1 MKVADGFWLSK
12 KGYEVNY
19 ASQAYKVETTENA
32 IKVLATPY
40 TVMNRGMTLGGPNL
54 EITYSSTCE
63 NTIKVHI
70 DHYRGGLDNIP
81 RFELNEDP
89 NFKPVINRSEDS
101 VELISGD
108 TKVVIR
114 IADDWDVQFYYK
126 DRHLTGGAWRSTS
139 IIHENQFHANARMEL
154 QEDDQDFNY
163 PQDPNRTY
171 IREQLKTDIGECIYG
186 FGEKFTPFVKNGQV
200 VEIWNSDGGTCSDQS
215 YKNIPFYVSS
225 KSYGVF
231 VNSSDKVSFEVNSDT
246 VSKVTFTQPGEEL
259 EYFIIGGENLEDVL
273 KHYTDLTGKPSLPPA
288 YTFGLWLSTSF
299 TTSYDEETVTSF
311 IDGMKDRK
319 IPLQVFHFDCFWM
332 KEYEWCN
339 FEWDKDM
346 FPDPEGMLKRLHDK
360 GLEICVW
367 INSYVGQQSKLFDI
381 GKEKGYFIKNL
392 DGSVYQSD
400 MWQPGMAIVDFTNP
414 EACEWFKGLL
424 KKLFDMGVNN
434 IKTDFGERIPTK
446 VKYFNGKDP
455 IKMHNYYTY
464 LYNKCVFEALEEYY
478 GKDKACLFARSAT
491 VGGQKF
497 PVHWGGDC
505 YAEYSAMSET
515 LRGGLSLCSSGFGF
529 FSHDMGGFE
538 ATAPADVYK
547 RWCAFGL
554 LSTHSRLHGST
565 SYRVPWV
572 YDEDGDTE
580 ACDVLRHYTV
590 LKGRLMPYLWAQ
602 ANKTHTEGVPMMR
615 SMIIA
620 FSDDTACKYLDQ
632 QYMLGDNLCIVID
645 SNIVIIA
652 AAGNTA
658 GTHAT
663 CNNSCVAGHAAAD
676 GQDALRNLHAD
687 DIFGAGFQT
696 DQNDL
701 LPSFVLD
708 LLFSIF
714 SAEDNATAGRS
725 RRSGQALADCFSS
738 LQGSSVKL
746 RVQQGI
752 QLLGLNAQYSGALID
767 NALINEVAGD
777 LQSSLCGTLAVTGL
791 QHIQVAVLNGELH
804 ILHIAEVVLQTGSDL
819 NELVV
824 DLRHLLVQVADGRR
838 SADTSNDVLALCID
852 EVLAHQLL
860 SAGGG
865 VTGECNAG
873 AGAVAGV
880 TESHL
885 LDVDSGA
892 PLVGDLVHLTIDVC
906 AGVVPAAE
914 DGLDSLDELILG
926 VLGEGSA
933 LVVLIDLLE
942 GADQFLQVVSSQVNV
957 VLDALGFLHLVD
969 LDLEQALRDHHNDVR
984 EHLHKATVAVVC
996 KTGVAGLLCQT
1007 FKPACTGFCRSSCGQ
1022 SPFHLQPQFLFTD

>member
-215 YKNIPFYVSS
+215 YKNIPFYISS

-299 TTSYDEETVTSF
+299 TTSYDEKTVTSF

-346 FPDPEGMLKRLHDK
+346 FPDPEGLLKRLHDR

-632 QYMLGDNLCIVID
+632 QYMLGDNLCIVPVMNEEGIAEFYVPNNGTWTD
-645 SNIVIIA
+645 IQSGETYEGGKYYTRKCDYFQTPILARPNSIVTY
-652 AAGNTA
+652 GNFDAEDKMT
-658 GTHAT
+658 
-663 CNNSCVAGHAAAD
+663 VVYD
-676 GQDALRNLHAD
+676 YLQDAEA
-687 DIFGAGFQT
+687 
-696 DQNDL
+696 
-701 LPSFVLD
+701 V
-708 LLFSIF
+708 
-714 SAEDNATAGRS
+714 
-725 RRSGQALADCFSS
+725 
-738 LQGSSVKL
+738 VY
-746 RVQQGI
+746 
-752 QLLGLNAQYSGALID
+752 GL
-767 NALINEVAGD
+767 
-777 LQSSLCGTLAVTGL
+777 
-791 QHIQVAVLNGELH
+791 
-804 ILHIAEVVLQTGSDL
+804 
-819 NELVV
+819 
-824 DLRHLLVQVADGRR
+824 
-838 SADTSNDVLALCID
+838 
-852 EVLAHQLL
+852 
-860 SAGGG
+860 
-865 VTGECNAG
+865 
-873 AGAVAGV
+873 
-880 TESHL
+880 
-885 LDVDSGA
+885 
-892 PLVGDLVHLTIDVC
+892 
-906 AGVVPAAE
+906 E
-914 DGLDSLDELILG
+914 DGKTAQATIFDSESNKITDITATRNG
-926 VLGEGSA
+926 NVITVSYAATDKSFKVTAEGKTVEA
-933 LVVLIDLLE
+933 
-942 GADQFLQVVSSQVNV
+942 
-957 VLDALGFLHLVD
+957 
-969 LDLEQALRDHHNDVR
+969 
-984 EHLHKATVAVVC
+984 KAGSTSVEI
-996 KTGVAGLLCQT
+996 TL
-1007 FKPACTGFCRSSCGQ
+1007 
-1022 SPFHLQPQFLFTD
+1022 

>member
-246 VSKVTFTQPGEEL
+246 VSKVTFIQPGEEL

-346 FPDPEGMLKRLHDK
+346 FPDPEGLLKRLHDR

-632 QYMLGDNLCIVID
+632 QYMLGDNLCIVPVMNEEGIAEFYVPD
-645 SNIVIIA
+645 NGTWTDIQSGETYEGGKYYTRKCDYFQTPILARPNSIVTY
-652 AAGNTA
+652 GNFDAEDKMT
-658 GTHAT
+658 
-663 CNNSCVAGHAAAD
+663 VVYD
-676 GQDALRNLHAD
+676 YLQDAEA
-687 DIFGAGFQT
+687 
-696 DQNDL
+696 
-701 LPSFVLD
+701 V
-708 LLFSIF
+708 
-714 SAEDNATAGRS
+714 
-725 RRSGQALADCFSS
+725 
-738 LQGSSVKL
+738 VY
-746 RVQQGI
+746 
-752 QLLGLNAQYSGALID
+752 GL
-767 NALINEVAGD
+767 
-777 LQSSLCGTLAVTGL
+777 
-791 QHIQVAVLNGELH
+791 
-804 ILHIAEVVLQTGSDL
+804 
-819 NELVV
+819 
-824 DLRHLLVQVADGRR
+824 
-838 SADTSNDVLALCID
+838 
-852 EVLAHQLL
+852 
-860 SAGGG
+860 
-865 VTGECNAG
+865 
-873 AGAVAGV
+873 
-880 TESHL
+880 
-885 LDVDSGA
+885 
-892 PLVGDLVHLTIDVC
+892 
-906 AGVVPAAE
+906 E
-914 DGLDSLDELILG
+914 DGKTAQATIFDSESNKITDITATRNG
-926 VLGEGSA
+926 NVITVSYAATDKSFKVTAEGKTVEA
-933 LVVLIDLLE
+933 
-942 GADQFLQVVSSQVNV
+942 
-957 VLDALGFLHLVD
+957 
-969 LDLEQALRDHHNDVR
+969 
-984 EHLHKATVAVVC
+984 KAGSTSVEI
-996 KTGVAGLLCQT
+996 TL
-1007 FKPACTGFCRSSCGQ
+1007 
-1022 SPFHLQPQFLFTD
+1022 

>member
-89 NFKPVINRSEDS
+89 NFKPVVNRSEDS

-139 IIHENQFHANARMEL
+139 IIHESQFHANARMEL

-215 YKNIPFYVSS
+215 YKNIPFYISS

-299 TTSYDEETVTSF
+299 TTSYDEKTVTSF

-346 FPDPEGMLKRLHDK
+346 FPDPEGLLKRLHDR

-632 QYMLGDNLCIVID
+632 QYMLGDNLCIVPVMNEEGIAEFYVPD
-645 SNIVIIA
+645 NGTWTDIQSGETYEGGKYYTRKCDYFQTPILARPNSIVTY
-652 AAGNTA
+652 GNFDAEDKMT
-658 GTHAT
+658 
-663 CNNSCVAGHAAAD
+663 VVYD
-676 GQDALRNLHAD
+676 YLQDAEA
-687 DIFGAGFQT
+687 
-696 DQNDL
+696 
-701 LPSFVLD
+701 V
-708 LLFSIF
+708 
-714 SAEDNATAGRS
+714 
-725 RRSGQALADCFSS
+725 
-738 LQGSSVKL
+738 VY
-746 RVQQGI
+746 
-752 QLLGLNAQYSGALID
+752 GL
-767 NALINEVAGD
+767 
-777 LQSSLCGTLAVTGL
+777 
-791 QHIQVAVLNGELH
+791 
-804 ILHIAEVVLQTGSDL
+804 
-819 NELVV
+819 
-824 DLRHLLVQVADGRR
+824 
-838 SADTSNDVLALCID
+838 
-852 EVLAHQLL
+852 
-860 SAGGG
+860 
-865 VTGECNAG
+865 
-873 AGAVAGV
+873 
-880 TESHL
+880 
-885 LDVDSGA
+885 
-892 PLVGDLVHLTIDVC
+892 
-906 AGVVPAAE
+906 E
-914 DGLDSLDELILG
+914 DGKTAQAAIFDSESNKITDITATRNG
-926 VLGEGSA
+926 NVITVSYAATDKSFKVTAEGKTVEA
-933 LVVLIDLLE
+933 
-942 GADQFLQVVSSQVNV
+942 
-957 VLDALGFLHLVD
+957 
-969 LDLEQALRDHHNDVR
+969 
-984 EHLHKATVAVVC
+984 KAGSTSVEI
-996 KTGVAGLLCQT
+996 TL
-1007 FKPACTGFCRSSCGQ
+1007 
-1022 SPFHLQPQFLFTD
+1022 

>member
-215 YKNIPFYVSS
+215 YKNIPFYISS

-346 FPDPEGMLKRLHDK
+346 FPDPEGLLKRLHDR

-590 LKGRLMPYLWAQ
+590 LKGRLMPYLWVQ

-632 QYMLGDNLCIVID
+632 QYMLGDNLCIVPVMNEEGIAEFYVPD
-645 SNIVIIA
+645 NGTWTDIQSGETYEGGKYYTRKCDYFQTPILARPNSIVTY
-652 AAGNTA
+652 GNFDAEDKMT
-658 GTHAT
+658 
-663 CNNSCVAGHAAAD
+663 VVYD
-676 GQDALRNLHAD
+676 YLQDAEA
-687 DIFGAGFQT
+687 
-696 DQNDL
+696 
-701 LPSFVLD
+701 V
-708 LLFSIF
+708 
-714 SAEDNATAGRS
+714 
-725 RRSGQALADCFSS
+725 
-738 LQGSSVKL
+738 VY
-746 RVQQGI
+746 
-752 QLLGLNAQYSGALID
+752 GL
-767 NALINEVAGD
+767 
-777 LQSSLCGTLAVTGL
+777 
-791 QHIQVAVLNGELH
+791 
-804 ILHIAEVVLQTGSDL
+804 
-819 NELVV
+819 
-824 DLRHLLVQVADGRR
+824 
-838 SADTSNDVLALCID
+838 
-852 EVLAHQLL
+852 
-860 SAGGG
+860 
-865 VTGECNAG
+865 
-873 AGAVAGV
+873 
-880 TESHL
+880 
-885 LDVDSGA
+885 
-892 PLVGDLVHLTIDVC
+892 
-906 AGVVPAAE
+906 E
-914 DGLDSLDELILG
+914 DGKTAQATIFDSESNKITDITATRNG
-926 VLGEGSA
+926 NVITVSYAATDKSFKVTAEGKTVEA
-933 LVVLIDLLE
+933 
-942 GADQFLQVVSSQVNV
+942 
-957 VLDALGFLHLVD
+957 
-969 LDLEQALRDHHNDVR
+969 
-984 EHLHKATVAVVC
+984 KAGSTSVEI
-996 KTGVAGLLCQT
+996 TL
-1007 FKPACTGFCRSSCGQ
+1007 
-1022 SPFHLQPQFLFTD
+1022 

>member
-215 YKNIPFYVSS
+215 YKNIPFYISS

-346 FPDPEGMLKRLHDK
+346 FPDPEGLLKRLHDR

-572 YDEDGDTE
+572 YDEDSDTE

-632 QYMLGDNLCIVID
+632 QYMLGDNLCIVPVMNEEGIAEFYVPD
-645 SNIVIIA
+645 NGTWTDIQSGETYEGGKYYTRKCDYFQTPILARPNSIVTY
-652 AAGNTA
+652 GNFDAEDKMT
-658 GTHAT
+658 
-663 CNNSCVAGHAAAD
+663 VVYD
-676 GQDALRNLHAD
+676 YLQDAEA
-687 DIFGAGFQT
+687 
-696 DQNDL
+696 
-701 LPSFVLD
+701 V
-708 LLFSIF
+708 
-714 SAEDNATAGRS
+714 
-725 RRSGQALADCFSS
+725 
-738 LQGSSVKL
+738 VY
-746 RVQQGI
+746 
-752 QLLGLNAQYSGALID
+752 GL
-767 NALINEVAGD
+767 
-777 LQSSLCGTLAVTGL
+777 
-791 QHIQVAVLNGELH
+791 
-804 ILHIAEVVLQTGSDL
+804 
-819 NELVV
+819 
-824 DLRHLLVQVADGRR
+824 
-838 SADTSNDVLALCID
+838 
-852 EVLAHQLL
+852 
-860 SAGGG
+860 
-865 VTGECNAG
+865 
-873 AGAVAGV
+873 
-880 TESHL
+880 
-885 LDVDSGA
+885 
-892 PLVGDLVHLTIDVC
+892 
-906 AGVVPAAE
+906 E
-914 DGLDSLDELILG
+914 DGKTAQATIFDSESNKITDITATRNG
-926 VLGEGSA
+926 NVITVSYAATDKSFKVTAEG
-933 LVVLIDLLE
+933 
-942 GADQFLQVVSSQVNV
+942 
-957 VLDALGFLHLVD
+957 
-969 LDLEQALRDHHNDVR
+969 
-984 EHLHKATVAVVC
+984 KTVEC
-996 KTGVAGLLCQT
+996 
-1007 FKPACTGFCRSSCGQ
+1007 
-1022 SPFHLQPQFLFTD
+1022 

>member
-346 FPDPEGMLKRLHDK
+346 FPDPEGLLKRLHDR

-632 QYMLGDNLCIVID
+632 QYMLGDNLCIVPVMNEEGIAEFYVPD
-645 SNIVIIA
+645 NGTWTDIQSGETYEGGKYYTRKCDYFQTPILARPNSIVTY
-652 AAGNTA
+652 GNFDAEDKMT
-658 GTHAT
+658 
-663 CNNSCVAGHAAAD
+663 VVYD
-676 GQDALRNLHAD
+676 YLQDAEAVVYGLEDGKTAQATIFDSESNKITDITATRNGNV
-687 DIFGAGFQT
+687 IT
-696 DQNDL
+696 V
-701 LPSFVLD
+701 S
-708 LLFSIF
+708 
-714 SAEDNATAGRS
+714 
-725 RRSGQALADCFSS
+725 
-738 LQGSSVKL
+738 
-746 RVQQGI
+746 
-752 QLLGLNAQYSGALID
+752 Y
-767 NALINEVAGD
+767 
-777 LQSSLCGTLAVTGL
+777 AVTDKSFK
-791 QHIQVAVLNGELH
+791 VT
-804 ILHIAEVVLQTGSDL
+804 AEGKTVEAKAGS
-819 NELVV
+819 
-824 DLRHLLVQVADGRR
+824 
-838 SADTSNDVLALCID
+838 TSVEITL
-852 EVLAHQLL
+852 
-860 SAGGG
+860 
-865 VTGECNAG
+865 
-873 AGAVAGV
+873 
-880 TESHL
+880 
-885 LDVDSGA
+885 
-892 PLVGDLVHLTIDVC
+892 
-906 AGVVPAAE
+906 
-914 DGLDSLDELILG
+914 
-926 VLGEGSA
+926 
-933 LVVLIDLLE
+933 
-942 GADQFLQVVSSQVNV
+942 
-957 VLDALGFLHLVD
+957 
-969 LDLEQALRDHHNDVR
+969 
-984 EHLHKATVAVVC
+984 
-996 KTGVAGLLCQT
+996 
-1007 FKPACTGFCRSSCGQ
+1007 
-1022 SPFHLQPQFLFTD
+1022 

>member
-346 FPDPEGMLKRLHDK
+346 FPDPEGLLKRLHDR

-632 QYMLGDNLCIVID
+632 QYMLGDNLCIVPVMNEEGIAEFYVPD
-645 SNIVIIA
+645 NGTWTDIQSGETYEGGKYYTRKCDYFQTPILARPNSIVTY
-652 AAGNTA
+652 GNFDAKDKMT
-658 GTHAT
+658 
-663 CNNSCVAGHAAAD
+663 VVYD
-676 GQDALRNLHAD
+676 YLQDAEA
-687 DIFGAGFQT
+687 
-696 DQNDL
+696 
-701 LPSFVLD
+701 V
-708 LLFSIF
+708 
-714 SAEDNATAGRS
+714 
-725 RRSGQALADCFSS
+725 
-738 LQGSSVKL
+738 VY
-746 RVQQGI
+746 
-752 QLLGLNAQYSGALID
+752 GL
-767 NALINEVAGD
+767 
-777 LQSSLCGTLAVTGL
+777 
-791 QHIQVAVLNGELH
+791 
-804 ILHIAEVVLQTGSDL
+804 
-819 NELVV
+819 
-824 DLRHLLVQVADGRR
+824 
-838 SADTSNDVLALCID
+838 
-852 EVLAHQLL
+852 
-860 SAGGG
+860 
-865 VTGECNAG
+865 
-873 AGAVAGV
+873 
-880 TESHL
+880 
-885 LDVDSGA
+885 
-892 PLVGDLVHLTIDVC
+892 
-906 AGVVPAAE
+906 E
-914 DGLDSLDELILG
+914 DGKTAQATIFDSESNKITDITATRNG
-926 VLGEGSA
+926 NVITVSYAATDKSFKVTAEGKTVEA
-933 LVVLIDLLE
+933 
-942 GADQFLQVVSSQVNV
+942 
-957 VLDALGFLHLVD
+957 
-969 LDLEQALRDHHNDVR
+969 
-984 EHLHKATVAVVC
+984 KAGSTSVEI
-996 KTGVAGLLCQT
+996 TL
-1007 FKPACTGFCRSSCGQ
+1007 
-1022 SPFHLQPQFLFTD
+1022 

>member
-63 NTIKVHI
+63 NTIKVRI

-139 IIHENQFHANARMEL
+139 IIHESQFHANARMEL

-186 FGEKFTPFVKNGQV
+186 FGDKFTPFVKNGQV

-215 YKNIPFYVSS
+215 YKNIPFYISS

-299 TTSYDEETVTSF
+299 TTSYDEKTVTSF

-346 FPDPEGMLKRLHDK
+346 FPDPEGLLKRLHDR

-632 QYMLGDNLCIVID
+632 QYMLGDNLCIVPVMNEEGIAEFYVPD
-645 SNIVIIA
+645 NGTWTDIQSGETYEGGKYYTRKCDYFQTPILARPNSIVTY
-652 AAGNTA
+652 GNFDAEDKMT
-658 GTHAT
+658 
-663 CNNSCVAGHAAAD
+663 VVYD
-676 GQDALRNLHAD
+676 YLQDAEA
-687 DIFGAGFQT
+687 
-696 DQNDL
+696 
-701 LPSFVLD
+701 V
-708 LLFSIF
+708 
-714 SAEDNATAGRS
+714 
-725 RRSGQALADCFSS
+725 
-738 LQGSSVKL
+738 VY
-746 RVQQGI
+746 
-752 QLLGLNAQYSGALID
+752 GL
-767 NALINEVAGD
+767 
-777 LQSSLCGTLAVTGL
+777 
-791 QHIQVAVLNGELH
+791 
-804 ILHIAEVVLQTGSDL
+804 
-819 NELVV
+819 
-824 DLRHLLVQVADGRR
+824 
-838 SADTSNDVLALCID
+838 
-852 EVLAHQLL
+852 
-860 SAGGG
+860 
-865 VTGECNAG
+865 
-873 AGAVAGV
+873 
-880 TESHL
+880 
-885 LDVDSGA
+885 
-892 PLVGDLVHLTIDVC
+892 
-906 AGVVPAAE
+906 E
-914 DGLDSLDELILG
+914 DGKTAQAAIFDSESNKITDITATRNG
-926 VLGEGSA
+926 NVITVSYAATDKSFKVTAEGKTVEA
-933 LVVLIDLLE
+933 
-942 GADQFLQVVSSQVNV
+942 
-957 VLDALGFLHLVD
+957 
-969 LDLEQALRDHHNDVR
+969 
-984 EHLHKATVAVVC
+984 KAGSTSVEI
-996 KTGVAGLLCQT
+996 TL
-1007 FKPACTGFCRSSCGQ
+1007 
-1022 SPFHLQPQFLFTD
+1022 

>member
-215 YKNIPFYVSS
+215 YKNIPFYISS

-346 FPDPEGMLKRLHDK
+346 FPDPEGLLKRLHDR

-632 QYMLGDNLCIVID
+632 QYMLGDNLCIVPVMNEEGVAEFYVPDNGTWTDIQSGETYEGGKYYTRKCD
-645 SNIVIIA
+645 YFQTPILARPNSIVTY
-652 AAGNTA
+652 GNFDAEDKMT
-658 GTHAT
+658 
-663 CNNSCVAGHAAAD
+663 VVYD
-676 GQDALRNLHAD
+676 YLQDAEA
-687 DIFGAGFQT
+687 
-696 DQNDL
+696 
-701 LPSFVLD
+701 V
-708 LLFSIF
+708 
-714 SAEDNATAGRS
+714 
-725 RRSGQALADCFSS
+725 
-738 LQGSSVKL
+738 VY
-746 RVQQGI
+746 
-752 QLLGLNAQYSGALID
+752 GL
-767 NALINEVAGD
+767 
-777 LQSSLCGTLAVTGL
+777 
-791 QHIQVAVLNGELH
+791 
-804 ILHIAEVVLQTGSDL
+804 
-819 NELVV
+819 
-824 DLRHLLVQVADGRR
+824 
-838 SADTSNDVLALCID
+838 
-852 EVLAHQLL
+852 
-860 SAGGG
+860 
-865 VTGECNAG
+865 
-873 AGAVAGV
+873 
-880 TESHL
+880 
-885 LDVDSGA
+885 
-892 PLVGDLVHLTIDVC
+892 
-906 AGVVPAAE
+906 E
-914 DGLDSLDELILG
+914 DGKTAQAAIFDSESNKITDITATRNG
-926 VLGEGSA
+926 NVITVSYDATDKSFKVTAEGKTVEA
-933 LVVLIDLLE
+933 
-942 GADQFLQVVSSQVNV
+942 
-957 VLDALGFLHLVD
+957 
-969 LDLEQALRDHHNDVR
+969 
-984 EHLHKATVAVVC
+984 KAGSTSVEI
-996 KTGVAGLLCQT
+996 TL
-1007 FKPACTGFCRSSCGQ
+1007 
-1022 SPFHLQPQFLFTD
+1022 

>member
-215 YKNIPFYVSS
+215 YKNIPFYISS

-346 FPDPEGMLKRLHDK
+346 FPDPEGLLKRLHDR

-632 QYMLGDNLCIVID
+632 QYMLGDNLCIVPVMNEEGIAEFYVPD
-645 SNIVIIA
+645 NGTWTDIQSGETYEGGKYYTRKCDYFQTPILARPNSIVTYGDFDA
-652 AAGNTA
+652 EDKMT
-658 GTHAT
+658 
-663 CNNSCVAGHAAAD
+663 VVYD
-676 GQDALRNLHAD
+676 YLQDAEA
-687 DIFGAGFQT
+687 
-696 DQNDL
+696 
-701 LPSFVLD
+701 V
-708 LLFSIF
+708 
-714 SAEDNATAGRS
+714 
-725 RRSGQALADCFSS
+725 
-738 LQGSSVKL
+738 VY
-746 RVQQGI
+746 
-752 QLLGLNAQYSGALID
+752 GL
-767 NALINEVAGD
+767 
-777 LQSSLCGTLAVTGL
+777 
-791 QHIQVAVLNGELH
+791 
-804 ILHIAEVVLQTGSDL
+804 
-819 NELVV
+819 
-824 DLRHLLVQVADGRR
+824 
-838 SADTSNDVLALCID
+838 
-852 EVLAHQLL
+852 
-860 SAGGG
+860 
-865 VTGECNAG
+865 
-873 AGAVAGV
+873 
-880 TESHL
+880 
-885 LDVDSGA
+885 
-892 PLVGDLVHLTIDVC
+892 
-906 AGVVPAAE
+906 E
-914 DGLDSLDELILG
+914 DGKTAQATIFDSESNKITDITATRNG
-926 VLGEGSA
+926 NVITVSYAATDKSFKVTAEGKTVEA
-933 LVVLIDLLE
+933 
-942 GADQFLQVVSSQVNV
+942 
-957 VLDALGFLHLVD
+957 
-969 LDLEQALRDHHNDVR
+969 
-984 EHLHKATVAVVC
+984 KAGSTSVEI
-996 KTGVAGLLCQT
+996 TL
-1007 FKPACTGFCRSSCGQ
+1007 
-1022 SPFHLQPQFLFTD
+1022 

>member
-215 YKNIPFYVSS
+215 YKNIPFYISS
-225 KSYGVF
+225 KSYGAF

-346 FPDPEGMLKRLHDK
+346 FPDPEGLLKRLHDR

-632 QYMLGDNLCIVID
+632 QYMLGDNLCIVPVMNEEGIAEFYVPD
-645 SNIVIIA
+645 NGTWTDIQSGETYEGGKYYTRKCDYFQTPILARPNSIVTY
-652 AAGNTA
+652 GNFDAEDKMT
-658 GTHAT
+658 
-663 CNNSCVAGHAAAD
+663 VVYD
-676 GQDALRNLHAD
+676 YLQDAEA
-687 DIFGAGFQT
+687 
-696 DQNDL
+696 
-701 LPSFVLD
+701 V
-708 LLFSIF
+708 
-714 SAEDNATAGRS
+714 
-725 RRSGQALADCFSS
+725 
-738 LQGSSVKL
+738 VY
-746 RVQQGI
+746 
-752 QLLGLNAQYSGALID
+752 GL
-767 NALINEVAGD
+767 
-777 LQSSLCGTLAVTGL
+777 
-791 QHIQVAVLNGELH
+791 
-804 ILHIAEVVLQTGSDL
+804 
-819 NELVV
+819 
-824 DLRHLLVQVADGRR
+824 
-838 SADTSNDVLALCID
+838 
-852 EVLAHQLL
+852 
-860 SAGGG
+860 
-865 VTGECNAG
+865 
-873 AGAVAGV
+873 
-880 TESHL
+880 
-885 LDVDSGA
+885 
-892 PLVGDLVHLTIDVC
+892 
-906 AGVVPAAE
+906 E
-914 DGLDSLDELILG
+914 DGKTAQATIFDSESNKITDITATRNG
-926 VLGEGSA
+926 NVITVSYAATDKSFKVTAEGKTVEA
-933 LVVLIDLLE
+933 
-942 GADQFLQVVSSQVNV
+942 
-957 VLDALGFLHLVD
+957 
-969 LDLEQALRDHHNDVR
+969 
-984 EHLHKATVAVVC
+984 KAGSTSVEI
-996 KTGVAGLLCQT
+996 TL
-1007 FKPACTGFCRSSCGQ
+1007 
-1022 SPFHLQPQFLFTD
+1022 